1 MSEVDRLTR
10 EVAELRDRLA
20 RLSEANLRANESLD
34 LDTVLSEV
42 VESACSLTQARY
54 GVITAVDSTGDL
66 QAIVTC
72 GFTPEEY
79 QGVLE
84 LPDGP
89 RFFEHLGSIGKPLR
103 VPDLN
108 AYFTSQGLPQFRP
121 PVMCRTFLS
130 VPILLRGAHVGTF
143 YVGEKG
149 HDREFSREDEELL
162 EMFASQAAAAIANAG
177 RYKDEQRARAD
188 LEALI
193 NTCPV
198 GVAVFDARVG
208 EMTWMNREA
217 RRIVGDLLPPN
228 QSEEEILKVLTYQRA
243 DGREVSLDQFP
254 LPVAL
259 NEGETVRSEEFVMS
273 TPDGSSVT
281 ALINATPIRSDSGD
295 VESMVVTLQDM
306 TPIKELERLRAEF
319 LGMVSHELRAP
330 LISIKGSATTL
341 LDNAPT
347 LEAAEMHQLHRII
360 SEQADNMRSLIND
373 LLDMARIESGT
384 LSVTPEPVDP
394 SLLVEEARSTLLGPR
409 VRNAVQIDLPPGL
422 PHVMA
427 DRRRIVQV
435 LINLLSNAAKY
446 SREPSPIR
454 LTVAQDGMYV
464 EFSVADEGR
473 GLPPDLLPHLFSRF
487 SRLKEE
493 DHVGGTT
500 SSGLGLAICKGI
512 VEAHG
517 GRIWAESAG
526 LGEGARFAFTIPAVD
541 VEVVAGTGQSVSGQ
555 NAQSTT
561 RHRTRILAVDDDPH
575 ALRYI
580 RDVLT
585 KAGYAPVVTG
595 DPEEVSHFMETEKPH
610 AVLLDMVLPGVD
622 GTELMKRVHEAASV
636 PVIFVSVYGQ
646 EDIIAKALDMGAADY
661 IVKPFSPTELGA
673 RIRAAIRKYST
684 PHGADSSVPYSV
696 GDLTIDY
703 SGRRVTVAGSPVRL
717 TAIEYG
723 LLVELSLNAGRVLTY
738 DQLLQR
744 VWGQGR
750 SGEVEA
756 VRVVVAKLR
765 RKLGD
770 NAGNPAYI
778 ATVHRVGYRM
788 VSD

>member
-1 MSEVDRLTR
+1 MDEVDRLTR
-10 EVAELRDRLA
+10 EIAELRDRLA

-34 LDTVLSEV
+34 LDIVLSEV
-42 VESACSLTQARY
+42 VESACSLTEARY
-54 GVITAVDSTGDL
+54 GVITAVDGAGGL
-66 QAIVTC
+66 QAMVTC
-72 GFTPEEY
+72 GLTHEEY
-79 QGVLE
+79 QALLD

-89 RFFEHLGSIGKPLR
+89 RFFEYLGNIREPLR

-108 AYFTSQGLPQFRP
+108 AHVRSQGLPEFRP
-121 PVMCRTFLS
+121 PVVFRAFLGA
-130 VPILLRGAHVGTF
+130 PILLRGAHVGSF
-143 YVGEKG
+143 YLGEKG
-149 HDREFSREDEELL
+149 QGMEFSAGDEELL
-162 EMFASQAAAAIANAG
+162 AMFAAQAAAAIANAR

-198 GVAVFDARVG
+198 GVAVLDARVG
-208 EMTWMNREA
+208 KVMWMNREA
-217 RRIVGDLLPPN
+217 RRIVGDLLDPN
-228 QSEEEILKVLTYQRA
+228 QSEEELLQVLTYQRA

-254 LPVAL
+254 LPVVL
-259 NEGETVRSEEFVMS
+259 NEGETVRSEEFVMR

-281 ALINATPIRSDSGD
+281 ALINATPIRSDNGD

-347 LEAAEMHQLHRII
+347 LEPAEMHQLHRII
-360 SEQADNMRSLIND
+360 SEQADHMRSLIND

-384 LSVTPEPVDP
+384 LTVTPEPVDP
-394 SLLVEEARSTLLGPR
+394 SVLVEEARSTLLSPR
-409 VRNAVQIDLPPGL
+409 VRSAVQINLTPSL

-427 DRRRIVQV
+427 DRRRVVQV
-435 LINLLSNAAKY
+435 LINLLSNASKY

-454 LTVAQDGMYV
+454 LTVAQDGMYI
-464 EFSVADEGR
+464 EFSVADEGK
-473 GLPPDLLPHLFSRF
+473 GLSPGLLPHLFSRF
-487 SRLKEE
+487 SRLDEE
-493 DHVGGTT
+493 DPVGGITN
-500 SSGLGLAICKGI
+500 SGLGLAICKGI

-526 LGEGARFAFTIPAVD
+526 LGKGARFVFTIPAVD
-541 VEVVAGTGQSVSGQ
+541 LEAVAGTGQPVFGS
-555 NAQSTT
+555 NAQSTS

-595 DPEEVSHFMETEKPH
+595 DPEEVSHFMETEKPDV
-610 AVLLDMVLPGVD
+610 VLLDLVLPGVD
-622 GTELMKRVHEAASV
+622 GIELMRRVHEASSV

-673 RIRAAIRKYST
+673 RIRAAIRKHST
-684 PHGADSSVPYSV
+684 PEGAESSVPYSV
-696 GDLTIDY
+696 GDLTLDY
-703 SGRRVTVAGSPVRL
+703 LRRRVTVAGRPVEL
-717 TAIEYG
+717 TAIEYA

-770 NAGNPAYI
+770 DAANPAYI

>member
-1 MSEVDRLTR
+1 MDEVDRLTR
-10 EVAELRDRLA
+10 EVTELRDRLA

-34 LDTVLSEV
+34 LDIVLSEV
-42 VESACSLTQARY
+42 VESACSLTEARY
-54 GVITAVDSTGDL
+54 GVITAVDDAGGL
-66 QAIVTC
+66 QAVVTC
-72 GFTPEEY
+72 GLTHEEY
-79 QGVLE
+79 QALLD

-89 RFFEHLGSIGKPLR
+89 RFFEYLGNIREPLR

-108 AYFTSQGLPQFRP
+108 AHVRSQGLPEFRP
-121 PVMCRTFLS
+121 PVVCRAFLGA
-130 VPILLRGAHVGTF
+130 PILLRGAHVGSF
-143 YVGEKG
+143 YLGEKG
-149 HDREFSREDEELL
+149 HGREFSAEDEELL
-162 EMFASQAAAAIANAG
+162 EMFASQAAAAIANAR

-208 EMTWMNREA
+208 EVMWMNREA
-217 RRIVGDLLPPN
+217 RRIVGDLLDPG
-228 QSEEEILKVLTYQRA
+228 QSEEELLQVLTYQRA

-254 LPVAL
+254 LSMVL
-259 NEGETVRSEEFVMS
+259 NEAETVRSEEFVMR
-273 TPDGSSVT
+273 TPDGISVT

-295 VESMVVTLQDM
+295 VESVVVTLQDM

-341 LDNAPT
+341 LDNAST
-347 LEAAEMHQLHRII
+347 LEPAEMHQLHRII
-360 SEQADNMRSLIND
+360 SEQADRMRSLIND

-394 SLLVEEARSTLLGPR
+394 SVLVEEARSTLLGPR
-409 VRNAVQIDLPPGL
+409 VRSAVQIDLPPGL

-427 DRRRIVQV
+427 DRRRVVQV
-435 LINLLSNAAKY
+435 LINLLSNASKY

-454 LTVAQDGMYV
+454 LTVAQDGMYI

-473 GLPPDLLPHLFSRF
+473 GLSPGLIPHLFSRF
-487 SRLKEE
+487 SRLDEE
-493 DHVGGTT
+493 DPVGGLTN
-500 SSGLGLAICKGI
+500 SGLGLAICKGI

-517 GRIWAESAG
+517 GRIWAESGG
-526 LGEGARFAFTIPAVD
+526 LGKGARFVFTIPAVD
-541 VEVVAGTGQSVSGQ
+541 LEAVAGTGQPVFGPNSQPTS
-555 NAQSTT
+555 

-595 DPEEVSHFMETEKPH
+595 DPQEVSHFMETEKPH
-610 AVLLDMVLPGVD
+610 AVLLDLVLPDVD
-622 GTELMKRVHEAASV
+622 GIELMRRVHETASV

-661 IVKPFSPTELGA
+661 IVTPFSPTELGA
-673 RIRAAIRKYST
+673 RIRAAIRKHSI
-684 PHGADSSVPYSV
+684 PQGAESSVPYSV

-703 SGRRVTVAGSPVRL
+703 SGRRVTVAGRPVEL
-717 TAIEYG
+717 TAIEYA

-770 NAGNPAYI
+770 DAANPAYI
-778 ATVHRVGYRM
+778 ATVHRVGYRV